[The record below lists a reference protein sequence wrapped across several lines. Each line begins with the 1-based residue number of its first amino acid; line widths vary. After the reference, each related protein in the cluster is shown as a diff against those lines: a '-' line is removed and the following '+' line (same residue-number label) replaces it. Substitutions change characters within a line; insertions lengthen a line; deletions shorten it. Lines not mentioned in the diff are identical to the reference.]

1 MRLLMKRTVLIVLF
15 IALVLAACSP
25 GLSQADVQSAV
36 QATLT
41 AWPTT
46 VSVPGAG
53 TFFDDFAYSAAS
65 DPSLVARGWTPRGSA
80 GGPGIPGATWS
91 SGGVSFLDDP
101 DLPGNR
107 LMQLASSTDGTAAN
121 TVQAELYQQRKFY
134 AGTYASRVRFSDAP
148 VSGPDGDNVVQTF
161 FTITPLNYSMEPDY
175 GEIDFEYL
183 PNGGWG
189 LDSNTFFLTTWET
202 YQAEPWLADNVH
214 QELPDSFEGWHT
226 LVAQVS
232 GVRVKYYIDGVLL
245 AEHGDKYYPET
256 PMSINYNQWFIDGG
270 LVADTAPRKYIEQVD
285 WVYYA
290 GEEVLTP
297 QQADK
302 RVADYRAAKITHVDT
317 VPAWTAPEVIIPL
330 TPTPA
335 PAGPRPFE
343 KEIHKVSGIEIN
355 GELDDWPAEPTF
367 TLSDQ
372 SQIVYIA
379 PEAKWDGSNDL
390 SA

>member
-1 MRLLMKRTVLIVLF
+1 MRILMKRTVLIVLF
-15 IALVLAACSP
+15 IALVLAACNP
-25 GLSQADVQSAV
+25 GLNEADVQSAV

-46 VSVPGAG
+46 VSAPGAG
-53 TFFDDFAYSAAS
+53 TFFDDFAYSATS
-65 DPSLVARGWTPRGSA
+65 DPSLTKRGWTARGEA
-80 GGPGIPGATWS
+80 GGPGVAGATWS
-91 SGGVSFLDDP
+91 SGSVSFLDDP
-101 DLPGNR
+101 DLAGNR

-161 FTITPLNYSMEPDY
+161 FTITPLNYAMEPDY

-270 LVADTAPRKYIEQVD
+270 LVKESAARQYLEQVD
-285 WVYYA
+285 WLYYA
-290 GEEVLTP
+290 GQEVLSP
-297 QQADK
+297 EQVDK
-302 RVADYRAAKITHVDT
+302 RVADYRAAQVAHVDT
-317 VPAWTAPEVIIPL
+317 VQAWTPPAVSAP
-330 TPTPA
+330 PTPKPTA
-335 PAGPRPFE
+335 VPAAAGPRPFE
-343 KEIHKVSGIEIN
+343 ARIG
-355 GELDDWPAEPTF
+355 
-367 TLSDQ
+367 
-372 SQIVYIA
+372 
-379 PEAKWDGSNDL
+379 
-390 SA
+390 